1 MRSKKINKIFLK
13 EKVSTKCFINQT
25 KTPLTCQ
32 NLFLNEKKVFLPK
45 KHQTAVHVTISR
57 SNGRNETQATK
68 FNFYQFQFR
77 KSYQYPLRRVE
88 VRSKVRLPARDFP
101 IFYYQ
106 LAVATFLA
114 IKRSDWYYCYERLR
128 NFLIFWFVFC
138 VLALV
143 FVSLRS
149 TKTIGAPTAPH
160 CKSWWKKSLDVG
172 LSFMQECQRKGFG
185 VGKMAVWSYC
195 GWLAIV
201 AMFFF

>member
-57 SNGRNETQATK
+57 SNGRNESQATK

-128 NFLIFWFVFC
+128 NFLIF
-138 VLALV
+138 
-143 FVSLRS
+143 
-149 TKTIGAPTAPH
+149 
-160 CKSWWKKSLDVG
+160 
-172 LSFMQECQRKGFG
+172 
-185 VGKMAVWSYC
+185 
-195 GWLAIV
+195 
-201 AMFFF
+201 